1 MRNYELT
8 LVLRPN
14 VENRDQIIS
23 RLENAL
29 SESEVVVNKKEEK
42 GILDYAYEINHEFQG
57 EYFYYEISAQ
67 TPDFSKEFERICK
80 ITDNVVR
87 YLIVKVEK

>member
-8 LVLRPN
+8 LILRPN
-14 VENRDQIIS
+14 VEDRDQIIA

-29 SESEVVVNKKEEK
+29 EESKVVVNKKEEK

-57 EYFYYEISAQ
+57 EYFYYEISANSS
-67 TPDFSKEFERICK
+67 DFSKEFERICK

-87 YLIVKVEK
+87 YLIVKAD

>member
-8 LVLRPN
+8 LILKSN
-14 VENRDQIIS
+14 TENKDQLIE

-29 SESEVVVNKKEEK
+29 KDSEANIDKKEEK

-57 EYFYYEISAQ
+57 EYFYYELSSENS
-67 TPDFSKEFERICK
+67 DFSKEFERICK
-80 ITDNVVR
+80 ITDTVVR
-87 YLIVKVEK
+87 YLFVKVEK